1 MFQVSSP
8 CQKSR
13 GRRYAPLDRLRTA
26 QPLQEGGASLC
37 AQLSGRARNPLGDG
51 HLQSSAL
58 SFVGGDHPDR
68 HPPHFAPSDR
78 RSPPRLPRDFRHGLA
93 EYYGVTTTRIEG
105 LLDLQPGSFPSP
117 LRPEQPH
124 GSRGTNTHSLSPN
137 RNEYSFA
144 PKRNSNRKRISLPAS
159 SARLDSRRHRT
170 VFLVEFVVWIRSQ
183 SSNENPGIGF
193 PC

>member
-1 MFQVSSP
+1 MVSTKSFKNSANLLRLKKWPTVQNPHLSLISEWFIVFDTNNRCRKRIRRVMLYSP

-37 AQLSGRARNPLGDG
+37 AQPSGRARNPLGDG

-78 RSPPRLPRDFRHGLA
+78 RSPPRLPRDFRHGL
-93 EYYGVTTTRIEG
+93 
-105 LLDLQPGSFPSP
+105 F
-117 LRPEQPH
+117 
-124 GSRGTNTHSLSPN
+124 TN
-137 RNEYSFA
+137 A
-144 PKRNSNRKRISLPAS
+144 
-159 SARLDSRRHRT
+159 
-170 VFLVEFVVWIRSQ
+170 
-183 SSNENPGIGF
+183 
-193 PC
+193 